1 MPVRPAFLSLGIAAA
16 ATGLSSCSQVTGMH
30 PAAFFVL
37 AVIFLLVGVVFADV
51 AGFAV
56 TESNRKAIFDWL
68 CGTCLMVAVVLVLVG

>member
-37 AVIFLLVGVVFADV
+37 AVIFLLVGVVFAI

-56 TESNRKAIFDWL
+56 TESNRKAIFEGL
-68 CGTCLMVAVVLVLVG
+68 CGTCLMAAVVLVLVG